1 MNSAHPSSMF
11 SFPTAKP
18 VEDRVHVWTLQKL
31 ILSEAE
37 IRFGPMNPA
46 KKLFRPEFVE
56 NGPHVINTPSFDG
69 GFAGLSM
76 NAASY
81 WPAFIWE
88 LSHETVH
95 LLDPDVAGAPYLEEG
110 FCDFFAV
117 EMATPIRGVPSSRA
131 NAYVEA
137 ERLVRSAFNSPYDAA
152 RQIRERFGRL
162 RDATTQGMCDL
173 FPEIPLEVIHALL
186 RRHEGRLPQS
196 SSV

>member
-1 MNSAHPSSMF
+1 MF
-11 SFPTAKP
+11 SFPEAKP
-18 VEDRVHVWTLQKL
+18 LEDRVHVWTLQKL

-37 IRFGPMNPA
+37 VRFGPMNPA
-46 KKLFRPEFVE
+46 KKLFRPEFVK

-110 FCDFFAV
+110 FCDFFAI
-117 EMATPIRGVPSSRA
+117 EMAAPIHGVPSSRP

-162 RDATTQGMCDL
+162 RDATTQGMCEL
-173 FPEIPLEVIHALL
+173 FPDIPLEVIHALL
-186 RRHEGRLPQS
+186 RRHEGRMVHISPSVS
-196 SSV
+196 SSP

>member
-1 MNSAHPSSMF
+1 MF

-18 VEDRVHVWTLQKL
+18 MEDRVHVWTLQKL

-46 KKLFRPEFVE
+46 KKLFRPKFVE

-76 NAASY
+76 NAARY
-81 WPAFIWE
+81 WPAFVWE

-95 LLDPDVAGAPYLEEG
+95 LLDPDVAGVPYLEEG
-110 FCDFFAV
+110 FCEFFAI
-117 EMATPIRGVPSSRA
+117 EMATPIKGVPSSRP

-137 ERLVRSAFNSPYDAA
+137 EHLVRSTFNSPYDAA

-162 RDATTQGMCDL
+162 RDATIQGMCDL
-173 FPEIPLEVIHALL
+173 FPEIPLEMIYALL
-186 RRHEGRLPQS
+186 RRHEGRQPQS
-196 SSV
+196 ATA